1 MCLFVPQ
8 LPLAKFTIFLH
19 KFNESTSSL
28 YKQRVCIK
36 WVSKEMCGVGRIYYI
51 CTRSPLL
58 QKNFHAKD
66 KIFKWVLWNYS
77 LHFLPNTN
85 HQIATISFSFPI
97 LVIIEKGKE
106 TYIYRIITK
115 FFFNGVSSYKKK
127 NCVMYTYFIPN
138 CREIFTT
145 ERFQIQCF
153 HMQILLDNNIVGSF
167 LKTTFGKMYFDLS
180 SEDSTGNI
188 PYYHYNIFSL

>member
-1 MCLFVPQ
+1 MSRRALCISKGYVLNEFQKKCVVWAEYIIFVQDRLCYKRISMPKI
-8 LPLAKFTIFLH
+8 KFLNEFYETIVYISFLIQI
-19 KFNESTSSL
+19 T
-28 YKQRVCIK
+28 KQR
-36 WVSKEMCGVGRIYYI
+36 RY
-51 CTRSPLL
+51 
-58 QKNFHAKD
+58 
-66 KIFKWVLWNYS
+66 
-77 LHFLPNTN
+77 
-85 HQIATISFSFPI
+85 SFSFPF